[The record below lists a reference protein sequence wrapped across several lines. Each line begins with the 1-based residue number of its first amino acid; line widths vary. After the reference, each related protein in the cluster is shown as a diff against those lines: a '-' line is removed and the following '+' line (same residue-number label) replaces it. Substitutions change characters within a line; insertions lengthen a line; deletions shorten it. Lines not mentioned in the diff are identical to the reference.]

1 MYIGVLFTV
10 TIVSVGMVPVPND
23 TSLNNIL
30 HLFNVTNEVLKNLE
44 HKLKK
49 LENTTLTTVT
59 EPYTTTASTVTTS
72 TTYITNTP
80 TPTIELN
87 TTIGDFRTAATVP
100 TTTPKRRPPVDPP
113 IKGRTHEA
121 NAAITIIIICAILI
135 VIIVITI
142 LVLLFNRRTETNY
155 KIESHKSFN
164 NTQNQN
170 ERKPLSVLLPK
181 ESHSSMQSNLLTP
194 PSSNIN
200 NNLRMGAKVKK
211 RQDVKEWYV

>member
-1 MYIGVLFTV
+1 
-10 TIVSVGMVPVPND
+10 MVPVPND

-30 HLFNVTNEVLKNLE
+30 HLFNITNEVFKNLE

-59 EPYTTTASTVTTS
+59 EPYTTTSTVTTPATYSATTLTS
-72 TTYITNTP
+72 TT
-80 TPTIELN
+80 ELN
-87 TTIGDFRTAATVP
+87 TTVSDLRSTTAVA
-100 TTTPKRRPPVDPP
+100 TTTPKRRPTAVDPP

-181 ESHSSMQSNLLTP
+181 ESHSNMQSNLLTP

>member
-1 MYIGVLFTV
+1 
-10 TIVSVGMVPVPND
+10 MVPVPND
-23 TSLNNIL
+23 TSLGNIL
-30 HLFNVTNEVLKNLE
+30 HLFNITNEIFKNLE

-49 LENTTLTTVT
+49 LENSTITTAT
-59 EPYTTTASTVTTS
+59 EPYTTPSTFTTSATYTTTSLTS
-72 TTYITNTP
+72 TT
-80 TPTIELN
+80 ELN
-87 TTIGDFRTAATVP
+87 TTVGDVRTTTATSV
-100 TTTPKRRPPVDPP
+100 TTPKKQPRPTPIDPS

-164 NTQNQN
+164 NNQN
-170 ERKPLSVLLPK
+170 TSERKPLSVLLPK
-181 ESHSSMQSNLLTP
+181 ESHSNVQSNLLTP

-200 NNLRMGAKVKK
+200 NNLRMGGKVKK